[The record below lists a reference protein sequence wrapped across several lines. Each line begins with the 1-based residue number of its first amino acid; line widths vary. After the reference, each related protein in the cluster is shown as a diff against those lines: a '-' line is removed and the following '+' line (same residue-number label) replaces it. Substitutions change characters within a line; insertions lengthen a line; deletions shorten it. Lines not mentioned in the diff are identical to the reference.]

1 MPIFEAASGLGS
13 AASAS
18 YSQFAPSSLA
28 DRRPA
33 FQAPPPQARAEPA
46 AAPAP
51 EGTSFP
57 LGVARGQ
64 VARTYIVAEA
74 EDGLVIVDQHAA
86 HERLTLERMRRAM
99 EGQGVASQA
108 LLRPEVVWDDL
119 VQGTLWSVLY
129 TLVFVGLAFWMFRRK
144 DVLS

>member
-1 MPIFEAASGLGS
+1 MPIFEAAG
-13 AASAS
+13 APVPT
-18 YSQFAPSSLA
+18 YSMA
-28 DRRPA
+28 DRRST
-33 FQAPPPQARAEPA
+33 FLTPPPQARAEPA

-99 EGQGVASQA
+99 EGQGVAAQA
-108 LLRPEVVWDDL
+108 LPLPEVAELRTAKRPRGKAVC
-119 VQGTLWSVLY
+119 
-129 TLVFVGLAFWMFRRK
+129 RK
-144 DVLS
+144 GRSGWAAV